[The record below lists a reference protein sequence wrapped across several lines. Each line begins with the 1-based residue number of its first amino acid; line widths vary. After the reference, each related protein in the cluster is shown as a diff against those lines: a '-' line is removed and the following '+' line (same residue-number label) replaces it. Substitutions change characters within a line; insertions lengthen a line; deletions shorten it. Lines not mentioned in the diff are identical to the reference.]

1 MVVLFHGSASLP
13 GKDSS
18 VCRIL
23 LRGARQP
30 AGVVGPYLSGP
41 LQEIS
46 PACDLQDGDACPA
59 EPRALRGRDAGR
71 QGTIWP
77 DVPASKKRLRTASSK
92 GWKVLSTLQLYI
104 LSGVGAILQP
114 VDFVLIHQGEGV
126 IERSTEDVFTEE
138 YVHKIFHTPGKYKV
152 MERKDHGDY
161 KTSKKVRDIELRM
174 YSAEDDKSS
183 NVIEAKIKDFE
194 AKRESNWAG
203 AEAKKQEPVASASSA
218 ASPSSSKPIPTD
230 MRIIRK
236 AGSDEL
242 MVVDGDDKEVYS
254 GFTFDDLKRAKQG
267 FTGEDKVVKKD
278 LNNQS
283 FIKYVLVFLAGAVM
297 GALGTFAILN
307 QKHQKEIAA
316 VYSKLDAMQQQIQ
329 QQQMQAAPKKKDFH
343 SLLLGEYNNGVGGP
357 EL

>member
-1 MVVLFHGSASLP
+1 MA
-13 GKDSS
+13 
-18 VCRIL
+18 
-23 LRGARQP
+23 
-30 AGVVGPYLSGP
+30 
-41 LQEIS
+41 
-46 PACDLQDGDACPA
+46 
-59 EPRALRGRDAGR
+59 
-71 QGTIWP
+71 
-77 DVPASKKRLRTASSK
+77 
-92 GWKVLSTLQLYI
+92 
-104 LSGVGAILQP
+104 QP

-126 IERSTEDVFTEE
+126 IERSSEDVFTEE
-138 YVHKIFHTPGKYKV
+138 YVRKIFHTPGKYKV

-161 KTSKKVRDIELRM
+161 KTSKKVRDFELRM
-174 YSAEDDKSS
+174 YSAEPDKGS

-203 AEAKKQEPVASASSA
+203 AEEKKQQPVISASSA
-218 ASPSSSKPIPTD
+218 APAAEKPIPTD

-267 FTGEDKVVKKD
+267 FSGEDKIVKKD

-283 FIKYVLVFLAGAVM
+283 FIKYVLVFLAGAVI

-316 VYSKLDAMQQQIQ
+316 VYAKLDTLQQQIQ
-329 QQQMQAAPKKKDFH
+329 QQQQQSSAPKKKDFN
-343 SLLLGEYNNGVGGP
+343 SWLVGEYNGGVGGP
-357 EL
+357 DL